1 MAVNDEYDFL
11 GLPPLGSGVG
21 AEITEPSGVGP
32 LFSPDYI
39 EDYAGFQLP
48 SVDMVAPPQ
57 DPLSSQA
64 IGDFM
69 LNVRPFER
77 GLSAT
82 GLVTP
87 EQEEQFI
94 SGRLDRSRQESQVMA
109 AEYQQALAER
119 LAQLESINEAK
130 QVAGAELISAQN
142 NQDLERANAAEARL
156 AELTQQEQALQADY
170 AALEQELADT
180 RSGFGQERSQ
190 FEGRISDLDAQI
202 AALTGERD
210 LALSEQD
217 SIRAQAAESQKQAL
231 ENLRGQLQGT
241 IGEQQTE
248 IDRLLGLETGYQ
260 QQISD
265 LQAQIEALK
274 SGSSPADE
282 PVDSEDIFMEP
293 SLDEDMEEFYAD
305 QVRDEDVGGQ
315 TDAFASYQ
323 SPFANMATSGQNP
336 NLGLGSYR

>member
-21 AEITEPSGVGP
+21 DQITEPSGVGP

-57 DPLSSQA
+57 DPLSSQE

-94 SGRLDRSRQESQVMA
+94 SRRLDRSAQESAQMA
-109 AEYQQALAER
+109 QQYQQALQER
-119 LAQLESINEAK
+119 LAQLQELEGAK
-130 QVAGAELISAQN
+130 QMAGQELVSAQN
-142 NQDLERANAAEARL
+142 NQDIERANAAEARL
-156 AELTQQEQALQADY
+156 AELNQQEQALRSDY
-170 AALEQELADT
+170 AALEQELA
-180 RSGFGQERSQ
+180 SAQAGFGQERSE
-190 FEGRISDLDAQI
+190 FEGRISNLDSQI

-210 LALSEQD
+210 VALADQD
-217 SIRAQAAESQKQAL
+217 NIRAQAAEEQRLAL
-231 ENLRGQLQGT
+231 EGLRGQLEGT

-260 QQISD
+260 SQISD
-265 LQAQIEALK
+265 LQAQLEALQA
-274 SGSSPADE
+274 SSPQDE
-282 PVDSEDIFMEP
+282 PVESEDIFMEP
-293 SLDEDMEEFYAD
+293 SLDEDMEDFYAD
-305 QVRDEDVGGQ
+305 QVRDEDLGGQ
-315 TDAFASYQ
+315 NTTFANYQ
-323 SPFANMATSGQNP
+323 SPYAGMSPSGQNS